1 MQKKLKKANNSSLN
15 KSEQVLIQQ
24 YKGQIPHSSEL
35 AKYEQILPG
44 SADRILKMAEKNQ
57 EIECRFR
64 IEQQRIEKRDS
75 LIGAMAI
82 FIIIMALIIGGIVM
96 LMNISSDGIVSIGQL
111 LSGIGTLLAGI
122 VAIYKMLIGKK
133 E

>member
-1 MQKKLKKANNSSLN
+1 
-15 KSEQVLIQQ
+15 
-24 YKGQIPHSSEL
+24 
-35 AKYEQILPG
+35 
-44 SADRILKMAEKNQ
+44 
-57 EIECRFR
+57 
-64 IEQQRIEKRDS
+64 
-75 LIGAMAI
+75 
-82 FIIIMALIIGGIVM
+82 M